1 MNRILSAVLLLTF
14 VLGIGFS
21 AWIYFAPLAHEKFAQ
36 PSVDSLLSEPKE
48 NLLKVDKEGLVQ
60 LFKTVVSFYD
70 GFKNNSNERIKE
82 LRSAL
87 LVLMVL
93 FSISIVFTISLLLK
107 LRKCK
112 LNKM

>member
-1 MNRILSAVLLLTF
+1 MNRILSAILLLTF

-21 AWIYFAPLAHEKFAQ
+21 AWIYFAPLAHEKFSQ

-112 LNKM
+112 QNKM